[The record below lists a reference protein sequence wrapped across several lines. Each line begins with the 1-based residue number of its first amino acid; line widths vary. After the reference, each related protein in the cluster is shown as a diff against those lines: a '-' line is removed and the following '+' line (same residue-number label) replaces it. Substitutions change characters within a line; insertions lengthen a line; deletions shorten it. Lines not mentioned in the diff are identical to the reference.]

1 MRYCEM
7 IPVDL
12 FIFQHYEL
20 NKVETNISQIKDFK
34 NGEDLSCI
42 VGHQTSEDF
51 IFCCGIK

>member
-1 MRYCEM
+1 M